1 MKRLTTEEVA
11 LAQHP
16 KGLVELDGRELE
28 GGGQLVRIAVCLS
41 ALTGQPLRISRIR
54 GRRPGGGG
62 LKAQHLACVEWLAK
76 ACNATTHGA
85 EKGSKTLFFEPGTG
99 TYGDR
104 EGGMGDVFEKV
115 TKEGKEVWEAKIDIG
130 TVGATGLALQAVL
143 PFVLFQRRYLKEA
156 LPVHLTISGGTN
168 VSGSPSFDYIDQVL
182 VPMLGRIGFKS
193 MTTKLGKRGW
203 SQGSPGLGSFTLE
216 IPASTKKLPLPA
228 FQLSQYPQPDNGGT
242 NRTRVVKLTATV
254 IAPLAF
260 HDHFRDRLDTYKQ
273 TGRKLANT
281 PLEIKCEDSGHSK
294 RWYLLI
300 VAEINSSISL
310 VDPQT
315 GLMKPHSKNPHKP
328 SFLGR
333 DWLYDRKLP
342 NDVSGFAKVVDLIC
356 GRVLQ
361 NILDNVESEGT
372 VDEFMRDQM
381 VMFQALAAGRSAVWP
396 GWHETDDEI
405 DPGFCPAWVRKASMH
420 ARTAEWVCGKMLGV
434 KFEGQEMN
442 HEVACDGIGY
452 GGEEDWI
459 KARRA
464 ERLAEYKAAR
474 KECDEDPSF
483 GLWEPPEW
491 RY

>member
-41 ALTGQPLRISRIR
+41 ALAGQPLRITRIR

-115 TKEGKEVWEAKIDIG
+115 SKEGKEVWEAKIDIG

-143 PFVLFQRRYLKEA
+143 PFVLFQRRYLKQT

-168 VSGSPSFDYIDQVL
+168 VSGSPSFEYIDQVL
-182 VPMLGRIGFKS
+182 VPMLGRIGFKG
-193 MTTKLGKRGW
+193 MTAKLGKRGW

-216 IPASTKKLPLPA
+216 IPASTKNLPLPA
-228 FQLSQYPQPDNGGT
+228 FQLSKYPQPDNGST
-242 NRTRVVKLTATV
+242 TRTRVVKVTATV

-260 HDHFRDRLDTYKQ
+260 HDHFRDRLEVFKR

-281 PLEIKCEDSGHSK
+281 PLEIKCEDSGHPK
-294 RWYLLI
+294 RWYLLV
-300 VAEINSSISL
+300 VAEINSAISL
-310 VDPQT
+310 VDPQM
-315 GLMKPHSKNPHKP
+315 GLMKPNAKKDTHKP
-328 SFLGR
+328 CFLGR

-342 NDVSGFAKVVDLIC
+342 NDVPGLAKVVDFIC
-356 GRVLQ
+356 GRVML
-361 NILDNVESEGT
+361 NILDDVESEGT
-372 VDEFMRDQM
+372 VDELMRDQL
-381 VMFQALAAGRSAVWP
+381 VVFQALSAGSSAVWP
-396 GWHETDDEI
+396 GWQYSDDEI

-420 ARTAEWVCGKMLGV
+420 AKTAEWVCGKMLGV
-434 KFEGQEMN
+434 KFEGQDMN

-452 GGEEDWI
+452 GGEEDGI

-464 ERLAEYKAAR
+464 EREVERLAERLKAERLEA
-474 KECDEDPSF
+474 EDS
-483 GLWEPPEW
+483 WQDV
-491 RY
+491 